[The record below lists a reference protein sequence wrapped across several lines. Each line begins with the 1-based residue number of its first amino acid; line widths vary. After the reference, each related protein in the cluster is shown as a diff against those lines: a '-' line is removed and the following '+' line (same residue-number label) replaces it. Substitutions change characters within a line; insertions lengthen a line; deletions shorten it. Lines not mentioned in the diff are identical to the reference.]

1 MRSINKTK
9 YVDPIFALRAYNRKK
24 GDMYM
29 KILFVRHGE
38 DDDGYRGGWSRMDL
52 TSAGRVQAVRLAEYI
67 YDRKHIFDVS
77 KIVSGDLPRT
87 VSTAHIIAQKLK
99 LPVVLEEK
107 LREMNNGELAGMR
120 NEEALVKYPGLFFN
134 TLNMDEKYPGGESPV
149 EFFAR
154 IKGWF
159 SSFLSVN
166 GKLDR
171 NIVVVT
177 HAGVINIIYHIIN
190 QIQWSNKS
198 KSFPVANCSLHIL
211 DTDTMM
217 FETENKIIFPD

>member
-1 MRSINKTK
+1 
-9 YVDPIFALRAYNRKK
+9 
-24 GDMYM
+24 M
-29 KILFVRHGE
+29 KILFVRHGQ
-38 DDDGYRGGWSRMDL
+38 DDDRYRGGWSQMDL
-52 TSAGRVQAVRLAEYI
+52 TSEGRVQAVKLAEYI
-67 YDRKHIFDVS
+67 YDRNHIFDVS
-77 KIVSGDLPRT
+77 KIVSSDLPRT
-87 VSTAHIIAQKLK
+87 VSTAHAIAQKMRI
-99 LPVVLEEK
+99 PVVLEEK

-120 NEEALVKYPGLFFN
+120 NEETLVKYPGLFFN
-134 TLNMDEKYPGGESPV
+134 TLNMDEKYPGGESPH

-154 IKGWF
+154 IETWF

-166 GKLDR
+166 NKLDR

-177 HAGVINIIYHIIN
+177 HSGVINIIYHIVN

-217 FETENKIIFPD
+217 FEVENRISFLD